1 MTQQAF
7 KQPDATN
14 VIGIVQKDAT
24 RRQAA
29 YQGVFDEMG
38 KTLSVL
44 SSHPLLKTDT
54 QFLGLVDGLRGVE
67 DGDAFYDRVAG
78 LQAYVDRVARAHGV
92 AVKVGNDG
100 ATGVALIHQRPQH
113 LNDPVDQPFQR
124 TRLQVR

>member
-38 KTLSVL
+38 RTLSVL
-44 SSHPLLKTDT
+44 SSHPLLKADI
-54 QFLGLVDGLRGVE
+54 QFLGLVDGLRGAE
-67 DGDAFYDRVAG
+67 GADAFYDRVAG

-92 AVKVGNDG
+92 AIAAGGKGTVGSMI
-100 ATGVALIHQRPQH
+100 AQQRPQH
-113 LNDPVDQPFQR
+113 LADPADQEFQR